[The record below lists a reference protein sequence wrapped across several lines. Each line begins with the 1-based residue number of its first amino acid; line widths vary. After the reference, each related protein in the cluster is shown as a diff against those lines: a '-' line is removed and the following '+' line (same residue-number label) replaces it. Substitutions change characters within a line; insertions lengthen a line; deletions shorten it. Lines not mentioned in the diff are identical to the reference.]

1 MLKTVLSGAEGTPV
15 GIEHHNEAV
24 HREHTHLLTM
34 GMGDAHGLF
43 KAVSGTTAATTTVTL
58 PDIGGN
64 IALLSLMLSAEKKN
78 TGSIEVRFTD
88 DTETITVFK
97 GILTDAPI
105 AFGGAIGTVW
115 RGWKDARL
123 EVVTVQDFIYTVT
136 AGYVKERDGLA
147 YADWDSLR

>member
-1 MLKTVLSGAEGTPV
+1 MLKSVICDVDGKPV
-15 GIEHHNEAV
+15 GVEEHSEAK
-24 HREHTHLLTM
+24 HANHLHLLTM

-43 KAVSGTTAATTTVTL
+43 KAVSGTTAATTTVTA
-58 PDIGGN
+58 PSIGGN
-64 IALLSLMLSAEKKN
+64 IALLSIMLSAEKKN
-78 TGSIEVRFTD
+78 TGSIELRFTD

-97 GILTDAPI
+97 AILTDAPV

-115 RGWKDARL
+115 RGWKNARL

-136 AGYVKERDGLA
+136 AGYVKERDGLN

>member
-1 MLKTVLSGAEGTPV
+1 MLKTVLSDVDGKPV
-15 GIEHHNEAV
+15 GVEEHSEAR
-24 HREHTHLLTM
+24 HGSHLHLLTM

-58 PDIGGN
+58 PDIGGR

-78 TGSIEVRFTD
+78 TGSIEIRFTD

-97 GILTDAPI
+97 AILTDAPI

-115 RGWKDARL
+115 RGWRNARL
-123 EVVTVQDFIYTVT
+123 EVITVQDFIYTVT
-136 AGYVKERDGLA
+136 AGYVKERDGLT
-147 YADWDSLR
+147 YTDWDSLR